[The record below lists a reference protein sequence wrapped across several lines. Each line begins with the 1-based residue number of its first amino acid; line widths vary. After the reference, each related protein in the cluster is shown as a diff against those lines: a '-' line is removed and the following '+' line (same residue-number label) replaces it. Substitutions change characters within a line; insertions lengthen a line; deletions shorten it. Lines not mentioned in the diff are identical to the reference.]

1 MANELLTPDEMA
13 LADRLTIAAGPADG
27 RTLME
32 RAGAAVAAAVLRG
45 YESRSSVD
53 VLCGPGNNGGDGYVA
68 ARLLA
73 EAGVAVRLWRL
84 APPKTGTDAAAAAA
98 ACPLPAKDLSA
109 FAPLPGSVVVDAL
122 FGAGLAKPLAGAAA
136 AAAAA
141 VRQAGVPVVAVD
153 LPSGVSGMTGAVLGT
168 AFRADHTIT
177 FFCKKPGHLL
187 HPGKLFCGKLELT
200 DIGIPQAVLPT
211 IRPSAYENGPDLFV
225 PQIRPPA
232 VDTHKYARGHVA
244 VFSGGAAATGAARLA
259 SLAAQRAGAGA
270 VTLLSPPDA
279 LLVNA
284 AHLTSIILRR
294 CAGQDEALRFLAE
307 RKPGALVLG
316 PGFGIGEETA
326 GLALALIAAAG
337 GIAEGLV
344 FDADAITSLA
354 GERAAFL
361 FEAQRKPG
369 RAALVLTP
377 HEGEFGRLFPDLA
390 GEGSKLDRAREAA
403 ARAGAVLIYK
413 GPDTV
418 IAAPDGRAAING
430 NGTAWLATAGSGDV
444 LCGIVASLLAQG
456 MPAFEAAA
464 AAVWIHAEAARRFG
478 AGLIAEDLPAALV
491 GVMAELFDRAA
502 AAAGRG
508 GAG

>member
-1 MANELLTPDEMA
+1 M
-13 LADRLTIAAGPADG
+13 
-27 RTLME
+27 
-32 RAGAAVAAAVLRG
+32 
-45 YESRSSVD
+45 
-53 VLCGPGNNGGDGYVA
+53 
-68 ARLLA
+68 
-73 EAGVAVRLWRL
+73 
-84 APPKTGTDAAAAAA
+84 
-98 ACPLPAKDLSA
+98 
-109 FAPLPGSVVVDAL
+109 
-122 FGAGLAKPLAGAAA
+122 
-136 AAAAA
+136 
-141 VRQAGVPVVAVD
+141 
-153 LPSGVSGMTGAVLGT
+153 
-168 AFRADHTIT
+168 
-177 FFCKKPGHLL
+177 
-187 HPGKLFCGKLELT
+187 
-200 DIGIPQAVLPT
+200 LPT

-337 GIAEGLV
+337 GIAKGLV

-377 HEGEFGRLFPDLA
+377 HEGEFGRLFPNLA

-444 LCGIVASLLAQG
+444 LCGIVACPAGARHAGVRGSGCRGMDPRRGRSALRRRADRRGLACRIG
-456 MPAFEAAA
+456 RGDGGAFRPGRSSGRPGWRGLDPFHQRHGPVRRPRLALVDE
-464 AAVWIHAEAARRFG
+464 VDEDVARLH
-478 AGLIAEDLPAALV
+478 GLILGRTDHRQV
-491 GVMAELFDRAA
+491 GREL
-502 AAAGRG
+502 AGG
-508 GAG
+508 PG